1 MGGRFRGG
9 RRCAWVCGD
18 VGQGEVVGLCGGFD
32 ERCYGWEGVWRFGVD
47 GGDGGWEGW
56 RVCGVCAAIS
66 FPAASGLRE
75 VGVQDGEVEDEQ
87 D

>member
-1 MGGRFRGG
+1 M
-9 RRCAWVCGD
+9 
-18 VGQGEVVGLCGGFD
+18 VGLCGRLD
-32 ERCYGWEGVWRFGVD
+32 EGCDGWEGVWRFGVD

-56 RVCGVCAAIS
+56 RVCGVCLCVCAAIS